1 MTEGSY
7 IVATCIAATGV
18 GKAGSCNP
26 SLLGRKRYMEVATK
40 LAKNNKHP
48 KLDKL
53 KC

>member
-40 LAKNNKHP
+40 QQNARN
-48 KLDKL
+48 
-53 KC
+53 